1 MTGPE
6 DDAGLAGKVALISG
20 GGAAGDGIGNGR
32 AAAILLARAGV
43 KVLVADRDLALAE
56 RTAEMIRTEGG
67 TAAAIA
73 SDVTSEA
80 ECKALVEASVDR
92 FGRLDYLDNNV
103 GIGSRGSVVDE
114 KPEEYRRVMQVNVET
129 MFLLSKYAIPAMIKT
144 AKGGAIVNIS
154 SISALRPRGL
164 TTYTTSKAAVIGL
177 TQAMAVDHGRGLHRR
192 GAWRRRHQRGRCKT
206 LVEAALD
213 RWGRLDFL
221 DNNVGIGS
229 RGSVVDEA
237 PEQYRRVMQVNVETM
252 FLLSKHAIPAMIQTA
267 KGGAIV
273 NISSIS
279 ALRPRGLTTYTTSK
293 AAIIGLTRAMAVD
306 HGRDNIRVNCIC
318 PGPMYTPMVYA
329 RGMSEQARA
338 NRARASLLKTEGTGW
353 DVGHAVKFLLSNFA
367 RYITGQVLVVDGGTT
382 LQAPER
388 ESQEH

>member
-32 AAAILLARAGV
+32 AAAILLARAGT
-43 KVLVADRDLALAE
+43 KVAVADRELALAE
-56 RTAEMIRTEGG
+56 HTVQMIAAEGG
-67 TAAAIA
+67 TAAALA
-73 SDVTSEA
+73 FDATREA
-80 ECKALVEASVDR
+80 DCKKLVGATVDR
-92 FGRLDYLDNNV
+92 F
-103 GIGSRGSVVDE
+103 
-114 KPEEYRRVMQVNVET
+114 
-129 MFLLSKYAIPAMIKT
+129 
-144 AKGGAIVNIS
+144 
-154 SISALRPRGL
+154 
-164 TTYTTSKAAVIGL
+164 
-177 TQAMAVDHGRGLHRR
+177 
-192 GAWRRRHQRGRCKT
+192 
-206 LVEAALD
+206 
-213 RWGRLDFL
+213 GRLDFL

-229 RGSVVDEA
+229 RGSVVDEK
-237 PEQYRRVMQVNVETM
+237 PDEYRRVMQINVETM
-252 FLLSKHAIPAMIQTA
+252 FLLSKYAIPAMIKTA

-338 NRARASLLKTEGTGW
+338 NRTKASVLKIEGTGW
-353 DVGHAVKFLLSNFA
+353 DVGHAVKFLMSNYA
-367 RYITGQVLVVDGGTT
+367 RYITGQVLVVDGGVT

-388 ESQEH
+388 ESQDH